1 MKYMFEELN
10 KLTYET
16 SQIYQL
22 VRILI
27 LAITNDIQYQ
37 KNNEDSYYP
46 LALAEIIENKL
57 KVIPNKLDVLS
68 LTVFNKQNK

>member
-37 KNNEDSYYP
+37 KIMKIH
-46 LALAEIIENKL
+46 IIL
-57 KVIPNKLDVLS
+57 WL
-68 LTVFNKQNK
+68 